1 MPNNIFNGAN
11 SAYLFGFHVFPCI

>member
-11 SAYLFGFHVFPCI
+11 TAYLFGAHVFPCI